1 MRVRESNFD
10 GENLRSNIG
19 CEEEIVYLLLLRNGM
34 REISL
39 QLEKKDFNSK
49 EGKLGTFTKKMQVK
63 DKYRI
68 SREGN

>member
-19 CEEEIVYLLLLRNGM
+19 CEEENVYLLLRNGM

-49 EGKLGTFTKKMQVK
+49 EGKLGTFTKKMQVQ